1 MNWLAVGS
9 EAIKRE
15 VVVGLL
21 SGPFILRSKETYA
34 LPFKLEGSLLGVELP
49 VAVSYCFAGES
60 RVFKMVKCIRGDS
73 SE

>member
-9 EAIKRE
+9 EAAKRE

-21 SGPFILRSKETYA
+21 NGPFILRSKETYA
-34 LPFKLEGSLLGVELP
+34 LAFKMEVSLVGVELP

-60 RVFKMVKCIRGDS
+60 RVFKMVKTIRGES
-73 SE
+73 S